1 MKKSLRIATVLL
13 ALVLLLT
20 AGTALAEGCSCGAT
34 QEEWVDN
41 GDGTHYKKC
50 GACQARLTENAKHT
64 YTGATCTT
72 KGVCVC
78 GAEGDY
84 GDHSWTHS
92 AEWSAN
98 NASCT
103 VTSVCAN
110 DSSHTNKVTTND
122 IYRVGAGT
130 ACGSGIGYTLY
141 ARITINGK
149 SYMISKSVTGTD
161 THYWSETTYKW
172 SNDLSSCTASR
183 YCRKGDAN
191 ETATAKV
198 SKYTEKDGS
207 VVYTASF
214 DSSASWAKE
223 QTKTI
228 KASGGTTSKHDSEK
242 TGGTSGG
249 SSWGGSSSWGTISGT
264 NTGKTTGTT
273 GGTSVVTP
281 ISPAIPQTGDGSILA
296 IAAAMIAAGML
307 IALAA
312 KRRKAN

>member
-1 MKKSLRIATVLL
+1 MKKTLRIATVLL

-20 AGTALAEGCSCGAT
+20 AGTALAEGCSCGAN

-50 GACQARLTENAKHT
+50 GACQSRLTENANHT

-110 DSSHTNKVTTND
+110 DSSHTNKTTTSD

-130 ACGSGIGYTLY
+130 VCGTGIGYTLY

-149 SYMISKSVTGTD
+149 SYMIPKSVTGTD
-161 THYWSETTYKW
+161 THYWGEVTYKW
-172 SNDLSSCTASR
+172 SDDLNGCTASR
-183 YCRKGDAN
+183 SCRKGDAS

-198 SKYTEKDGS
+198 SKCTENDGS

-214 DSSASWAKE
+214 DSSNSWAKE
-223 QTKTI
+223 QTKTV
-228 KASGGTTSKHDSEK
+228 KASGSTTTKHDSEK
-242 TGGTSGG
+242 TGG
-249 SSWGGSSSWGTISGT
+249 SSWGGSSWGTISGT
-264 NTGKTTGTT
+264 NTGKTEGSS
-273 GGTSVVTP
+273 GSGTSVVTP
-281 ISPAIPQTGDGSILA
+281 ISPAIPQTGDGSMAA
-296 IAAAMIAAGML
+296 IAAAMILMSAVVAFAAMR
-307 IALAA
+307 
-312 KRRKAN
+312 KREN